1 MGKMASL
8 GLEPSLAFHPP
19 GADGAPLSA
28 PLQVWDHPLEL
39 GLSMEPSLLPRAP
52 RGFITAPGEGRQ

>member
-1 MGKMASL
+1 MASL

-19 GADGAPLSA
+19 GPGGAPLSA

-39 GLSMEPSLLPRAP
+39 GLSMEPSLPP
-52 RGFITAPGEGRQ
+52 RGTRAFITTRGEGRQ